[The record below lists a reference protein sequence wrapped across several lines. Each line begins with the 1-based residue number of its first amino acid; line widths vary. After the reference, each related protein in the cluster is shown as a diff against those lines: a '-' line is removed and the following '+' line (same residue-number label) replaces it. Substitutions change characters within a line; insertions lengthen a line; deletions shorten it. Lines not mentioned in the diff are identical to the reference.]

1 MFSGKTMR
9 TNLHSEKSFTMVSRG
24 DRIRTYDPLVPNQ
37 SDQQIPPTKTQGI
50 HEPAES
56 VAPTVALESPSFA
69 TFDPQVSRLLELFS
83 VADAAQRT
91 AILSVAEAI
100 VPTSCKSQ
108 SNAT

>member
-1 MFSGKTMR
+1 
-9 TNLHSEKSFTMVSRG
+9 MVSRG

-37 SDQQIPPTKTQGI
+37 SDQQNPPTKTQGI

-91 AILSVAEAI
+91 AILAVAEAI
-100 VPTSCKSQ
+100 APTSCKSP